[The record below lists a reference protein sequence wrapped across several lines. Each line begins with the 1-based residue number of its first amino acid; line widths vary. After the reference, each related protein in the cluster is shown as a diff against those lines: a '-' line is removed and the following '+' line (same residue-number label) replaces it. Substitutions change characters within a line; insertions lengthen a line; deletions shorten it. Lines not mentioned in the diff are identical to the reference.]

1 MSGAVGSFAEHLV
14 DLGLCLLLLLVV
26 KVNVGLIM
34 GDRNALVPTGTGFQS
49 KAPSKSNPNTG
60 RRGTATG
67 FPDEVC
73 RARTGVGPLI
83 LDLHAFSDS

>member
-49 KAPSKSNPNTG
+49 KAPSKSNPNHG
-60 RRGTATG
+60 SSRN
-67 FPDEVC
+67 
-73 RARTGVGPLI
+73 
-83 LDLHAFSDS
+83 SDRIP